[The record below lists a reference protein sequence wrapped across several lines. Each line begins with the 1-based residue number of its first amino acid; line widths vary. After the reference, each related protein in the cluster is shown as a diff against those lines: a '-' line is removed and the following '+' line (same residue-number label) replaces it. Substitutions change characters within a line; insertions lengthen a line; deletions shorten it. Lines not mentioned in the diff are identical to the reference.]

1 MKKFLEKVKEDEQTH
16 SPVVM
21 AFGRMNPP
29 TIGHEK
35 LVQRVKDIA
44 KDYNAPHHVIISHT
58 VDAKKNPLEVAKKLK
73 HAKRFFPN
81 TNLSASSKEKPT
93 FLQHAAAL
101 HAAGHDHLVMVAGSD
116 RIPEY
121 ETKLNQYNGEGPGKL
136 FNFKKIEV
144 KSAGH
149 RDPDSEGAEGMS
161 ASKMREHA
169 LNNRFNDYI
178 DKDGKSKPGF
188 KSGIPSHV
196 PENHARELFR
206 DVRKGLGLNE
216 DFNRGLFKAIFVT
229 GGPGSGKD
237 IIIREAIAESKTVE
251 LNSVQA
257 FDLLMDKQKLSEKT
271 SDQRREAIRNRGP
284 LIINGPADDHNRMFT
299 IKEELEELGYETSMV
314 FVDTT
319 NEASKERNEKLAK
332 MIAESVRHD
341 KWKLAQNCKESYLQ
355 SFSNFIHFNNS
366 SSLEEIEEDITD
378 TYEKINRFIENK
390 NYNEIAFSWL
400 ESRGKINIAESY
412 GLLFKEDENAK
423 KNSRFFENYKSKR
436 NTGKTSTGYS
446 KVSAGP
452 GSRAAGPGDIPAD
465 NRAGDPNA
473 DNIKWDANKRTG
485 SYIFRT
491 YTEEN
496 SAQTRQDFPEPK
508 ETNFSKDKEKVK
520 KKGLVNVPTASYRH
534 RNVTT
539 IGPEFDTRQQG
550 TVYPMSGLGD
560 VTYREETN
568 FASFRNRLKESFM
581 DPGDNEMGVA
591 GVLNGAT
598 NKEPI
603 QSPKDNIGIT
613 ISKKKKKK

>member
-341 KWKLAQNCKESYLQ
+341 KWKLAQTCKESYLQ

-412 GLLFKEDENAK
+412 GLLFKEDENVK

-446 KVSAGP
+446 KISAGS
-452 GSRAAGPGDIPAD
+452 GSRAAGPNDIPAD

-473 DNIKWDANKRTG
+473 DNIKWDANKRNG

-496 SAQTRQDFPEPK
+496 SKQTRQDFPEPK

-520 KKGLVNVPTASYRH
+520 KKGLSNVPTASYRH

-568 FASFRNRLKESFM
+568 FASFRTRLKESFM

>member
-1 MKKFLEKVKEDEQTH
+1 MKSFLQKLEDDSKTKK
-16 SPVVM
+16 PVVM

-35 LVQRVKDIA
+35 LVNRVKEIA
-44 KDYNAPHHVIISHT
+44 KDYNAPHHIILSHT
-58 VDAKKNPLEVAKKLK
+58 MDSKKNPLAVNTKLK
-73 HAKRFFPN
+73 HAKRFFPD
-81 TNLSASSKEKPT
+81 TNIVSSDKEKPT

-101 HAAGHDHLVMVAGSD
+101 HAAGHDHLIMVAGSD

-121 ETKLNQYNGEGPGKL
+121 EQKLKQYNGIGQGKL

-161 ASKMREHA
+161 ASKMRDHA

-178 DKDGKSKPGF
+178 DKDGKKKPGF

-196 PENHARELFR
+196 PENHAKELFR
-206 DVRKGLGLNE
+206 DVRKGLGINE

-237 IIIREAIAESKTVE
+237 IIIREAIAESKSVE

-257 FDLLMDKQKLSEKT
+257 FDILMDKQKLSEK
-271 SDQRREAIRNRGP
+271 SNDVRREAVRNRGP
-284 LIINGPADDHNRMFT
+284 LIINGPADDNKLLI

-319 NEASKERNEKLAK
+319 NEASKNRNEKLAK
-332 MIAESVRHD
+332 MIAESVRQD
-341 KWKLAQNCKESYLQ
+341 KWKQAQACKLSY
-355 SFSNFIHFNNS
+355 SKKFENFIHFNNS
-366 SSLEEIEEDITD
+366 STLEEIEEDITD

-412 GLLFKEDENAK
+412 GLLFKEDENVK

-436 NTGKTSTGYS
+436 NAGKASTGYP
-446 KVSAGP
+446 KISAGA

-496 SAQTRQDFPEPK
+496 SQQSRKDYPEPQ
-508 ETNFSKDKEKVK
+508 ETNFSKDKEKIK
-520 KKGLVNVPTASYRH
+520 KKGLRDSPTVSQRL
-534 RNVTT
+534 RNVTS

-568 FASFRNRLKESFM
+568 FHSFRNKMKESFM

-603 QSPKDNIGIT
+603 QSPKDNVGIT
-613 ISKKKKKK
+613 TEKKKKKK

>member
-1 MKKFLEKVKEDEQTH
+1 MKKFLEKIKEDEQTH

-44 KDYNAPHHVIISHT
+44 KDYNAPHHVVISHT

-121 ETKLNQYNGEGPGKL
+121 ETKLNQYNGEGTGKL

-169 LNNRFNDYI
+169 QNNRFNDYI
-178 DKDGKSKPGF
+178 DKDGKKKPGF
-188 KSGIPSHV
+188 KSGVPSHV
-196 PENHARELFR
+196 PENHVRELFR

-257 FDLLMDKQKLSEKT
+257 FDLLMDKQPSPIDLLHG
-271 SDQRREAIRNRGP
+271 IYRNK
-284 LIINGPADDHNRMFT
+284 INNNPKSLASSMYQQVIDVCIHLKQLEDEWTKYHYSKGYVDGIEDFKA
-299 IKEELEELGYETSMV
+299 ELNK
-314 FVDTT
+314 T
-319 NEASKERNEKLAK
+319 NE
-332 MIAESVRHD
+332 D
-341 KWKLAQNCKESYLQ
+341 
-355 SFSNFIHFNNS
+355 
-366 SSLEEIEEDITD
+366 D
-378 TYEKINRFIENK
+378 
-390 NYNEIAFSWL
+390 
-400 ESRGKINIAESY
+400 
-412 GLLFKEDENAK
+412 
-423 KNSRFFENYKSKR
+423 
-436 NTGKTSTGYS
+436 
-446 KVSAGP
+446 
-452 GSRAAGPGDIPAD
+452 AA
-465 NRAGDPNA
+465 
-473 DNIKWDANKRTG
+473 
-485 SYIFRT
+485 
-491 YTEEN
+491 
-496 SAQTRQDFPEPK
+496 
-508 ETNFSKDKEKVK
+508 
-520 KKGLVNVPTASYRH
+520 
-534 RNVTT
+534 
-539 IGPEFDTRQQG
+539 
-550 TVYPMSGLGD
+550 
-560 VTYREETN
+560 
-568 FASFRNRLKESFM
+568 
-581 DPGDNEMGVA
+581 
-591 GVLNGAT
+591 
-598 NKEPI
+598 
-603 QSPKDNIGIT
+603 
-613 ISKKKKKK
+613 